1 MKKTF
6 TISLGHLVF
15 NVEEDAYDVLKM
27 YLDSIKNYF
36 QKMENDSEII
46 SDFEL
51 RIAENFSSKLS
62 SGKQYINLSDVKEVI
77 QIMGSL
83 DDFQEI
89 YNDTENETENIKEE
103 KKTNN
108 KLYRDSSNRI
118 IAGVCSGVAEY
129 FKIDPIIV
137 RVLFFIAVPLN
148 LIVYI
153 IFWIG
158 IPSKDFDPDLRKV
171 LYRDKENGVIGGV
184 SKGLSNYLKID
195 ANIIRVVFVVS
206 LFFGGAGLLFYLLLW
221 IFTKEAKTIGEKMN
235 MSGFNVNLSNI
246 EDFIKKKTKNLNSP
260 ENTLTKV
267 FLFPFRLLAPLI
279 NAFLKIGV
287 FVFKAIFFMFSSTFI
302 VFISILLF
310 VFSTISFKVI
320 SPEQDPEFYELL
332 NAVPDYFA
340 IFSVIFLLLT
350 IVISVII
357 SFYVLFKKKSNS
369 YFFMLLI
376 FLWIAFLILMMIS
389 LPSII
394 LNIQDLNL
402 LPNWI
407 DGNYSF
413 IWKWDD
419 GIMLNKNN

>member
-6 TISLGHLVF
+6 TISLGHSIF
-15 NVEEDAYDVLKM
+15 NVEEDAYEILKR

-89 YNDTENETENIKEE
+89 YDDDQTEDVKDE
-103 KKTNN
+103 KKENN

-118 IAGVCSGVAEY
+118 IAGVCSGIAEY

-137 RVLFFIAVPLN
+137 RILFFIAVPLN

-158 IPSKDFDPDLRKV
+158 IPTKDFDPDLRKI

-184 SKGLSNYLKID
+184 AKGLSNYLKID

-221 IFTKEAKTIGEKMN
+221 FFTKEAKTIGEKMN

-287 FVFKAIFFMFSSTFI
+287 FVLKGVFFIVSSTFI
-302 VFISILLF
+302 VFYSILLL
-310 VFSTISFKVI
+310 VFSRILFEDI
-320 SPEQDPEFYELL
+320 NRDQDPDFYELL
-332 NAVPDYFA
+332 NAVPDYFV
-340 IFSVIFLLLT
+340 IFSIIFLILT
-350 IVISVII
+350 IIISLII
-357 SFYVLFKKKSNS
+357 SFYVLFQRKSNL
-369 YFFMLLI
+369 YFFMFLI
-376 FLWIAFLILMMIS
+376 FIWISFLILIIVS
-389 LPSII
+389 IPSVIFI
-394 LNIQDLNL
+394 LQDLDL
-402 LPNWI
+402 LPFWI
-407 DGNYSF
+407 SGFENNSF
-413 IWKWDD
+413 YYKW
-419 GIMLNKNN
+419 IY

>member
-6 TISLGHLVF
+6 TISLGHSVF
-15 NVEEDAYDVLKM
+15 NVEEDAYDILKM

-89 YNDTENETENIKEE
+89 YDDDDQTEDVKEE
-103 KKTNN
+103 KKENN

-118 IAGVCSGVAEY
+118 IAGVCSGIAEY

-137 RVLFFIAVPLN
+137 RILFFIAVPLN

-158 IPSKDFDPDLRKV
+158 IPSKDFDPDLRKI

-184 SKGLSNYLKID
+184 AKGLSNYLKID
-195 ANIIRVVFVVS
+195 ANIIRVVFVIS

-221 IFTKEAKTIGEKMN
+221 FFTKEAKTIGEKMN

-246 EDFIKKKTKNLNSP
+246 EDFIKKKTKNLNNS
-260 ENTLTKV
+260 ENTLTKI
-267 FLFPFRLLAPLI
+267 FLFPFRLIAPLI

-287 FVFKAIFFMFSSTFI
+287 LIFKTIFFIFSSILI
-302 VFISILLF
+302 VSYSILLLI
-310 VFSTISFKVI
+310 FSRILFEDISRV
-320 SPEQDPEFYELL
+320 EDPEFYELL
-332 NAVPDYFA
+332 NAIPEYFV
-340 IFSVIFLLLT
+340 IFSIIFLILT
-350 IVISVII
+350 ISISVVI
-357 SFYVLFKKKSNS
+357 SFYVLFKKKINT
-369 YFFMLLI
+369 YLFMLMI
-376 FLWIAFLILMMIS
+376 FLWIAFFILITV
-389 LPSII
+389 SIPNVI
-394 LNIQDLNL
+394 LIIQDLDL
-402 LPNWI
+402 LPFWI
-407 DGNYSF
+407 SGF
-413 IWKWDD
+413 E
-419 GIMLNKNN
+419 NNSYYYK

>member
-1 MKKTF
+1 MKKTL
-6 TISLGHLVF
+6 TINIGYSIF
-15 NVEEDAYDVLKM
+15 NIDEDAYEILNK
-27 YLDSIKNYF
+27 YLDSIKDYF
-36 QKMENDSEII
+36 QKIDNDPDII
-46 SDFEL
+46 KDFEL
-51 RIAENFSSKLS
+51 RIAENFSSKVS
-62 SGKQYINLSDVKEVI
+62 SSKQCIDLSDVKEVI
-77 QIMGSL
+77 EIMGSL
-83 DDFQEI
+83 DDFKEI
-89 YNDTENETENIKEE
+89 YNDTETENVKEE
-103 KKTNN
+103 KKSN
-108 KLYRDSSNRI
+108 KLFRDSSNRI
-118 IAGVCSGVAEY
+118 IAGVCSGIAEY

-158 IPSKDFDPDLRKV
+158 IPSKDFNPDFRKI

-195 ANIIRVVFVVS
+195 ANIIRVIFVLS

-221 IFTKEAKTIGEKMN
+221 LFTKEAKTIGQKMN

-287 FVFKAIFFMFSSTFI
+287 FVFKTIFFMFSSIFI
-302 VFISILLF
+302 VFISILLII
-310 VFSTISFKVI
+310 FSTISFKDI

-340 IFSVIFLLLT
+340 IFSVLFLLLT

-369 YFFMLLI
+369 YFFILLI
-376 FLWIAFLILMMIS
+376 FLWIAFLILIIIS
-389 LPSII
+389 LPNII
-394 LNIQDLNL
+394 LNMQDLNL

>member
-89 YNDTENETENIKEE
+89 YDDDQTEDVKEE
-103 KKTNN
+103 KKENN

-118 IAGVCSGVAEY
+118 IAGVCSGIAEY

-137 RVLFFIAVPLN
+137 RILFFIAVPLN

-158 IPSKDFDPDLRKV
+158 IPSKDFDPDLRKI

-184 SKGLSNYLKID
+184 AKGLSNYLKID

-221 IFTKEAKTIGEKMN
+221 FFTKEAKTIGEKMN

-246 EDFIKKKTKNLNSP
+246 EDFIKKKTKNLNNS
-260 ENTLTKV
+260 ENTLTEI
-267 FLFPFRLLAPLI
+267 FLFPFRLIAPLI

-287 FVFKAIFFMFSSTFI
+287 FVFKGVFFIVSSTVI
-302 VFISILLF
+302 VFYSILLL
-310 VFSTISFKVI
+310 VFSRILFEDINRV
-320 SPEQDPEFYELL
+320 EDPEFYELL
-332 NAVPDYFA
+332 NAIPDYFV
-340 IFSVIFLLLT
+340 IFSIIFLILT
-350 IVISVII
+350 IAISVVV
-357 SFYVLFKKKSNS
+357 SFYVLFKKKINS
-369 YFFMLLI
+369 YLFMLMI
-376 FLWIAFLILMMIS
+376 FLWIAFLILIT
-389 LPSII
+389 LSIPNVI
-394 LNIQDLNL
+394 LIIQDLDL
-402 LPNWI
+402 FPFWI
-407 DGNYSF
+407 SGFENNSYYY
-413 IWKWDD
+413 KW
-419 GIMLNKNN
+419 IY

>member
-6 TISLGHLVF
+6 TISLGHSVF
-15 NVEEDAYDVLKM
+15 NVEEDAYEILKM

-83 DDFQEI
+83 DDFKEI
-89 YNDTENETENIKEE
+89 YNDVEAEQEEE
-103 KKTNN
+103 KKENN

-118 IAGVCSGVAEY
+118 IAGVCSGIAEY
-129 FKIDPIIV
+129 FKLDPIIV

-158 IPSKDFDPDLRKV
+158 IPSKDFDPDLRKI

-184 SKGLSNYLKID
+184 YKGLSNYLKID

-310 VFSTISFKVI
+310 VFSTISFKDI

-419 GIMLNKNN
+419 GMMLNKNN

>member
-6 TISLGHLVF
+6 TISLGHSVF
-15 NVEEDAYDVLKM
+15 NVEEDAYDILKM

-36 QKMENDSEII
+36 EKMENDSEII

-89 YNDTENETENIKEE
+89 YDDDQTEDVKED
-103 KKTNN
+103 KKINN
-108 KLYRDSSNRI
+108 KLFRDSSNRI
-118 IAGVCSGVAEY
+118 IAGVCSGIAEY

-158 IPSKDFDPDLRKV
+158 IPSKDFDPDLRKI
-171 LYRDKENGVIGGV
+171 LYRDTENGVIGGV
-184 SKGLSNYLKID
+184 AKGLSNYLKID
-195 ANIIRVVFVVS
+195 ANIIRVIFVVS
-206 LFFGGAGLLFYLLLW
+206 LFFGGAGLLFYFLLW
-221 IFTKEAKTIGEKMN
+221 LFTKEAKTIGEKMN

-260 ENTLTKV
+260 ENTLTKI

-279 NAFLKIGV
+279 NALLKIGV
-287 FVFKAIFFMFSSTFI
+287 FVFKTIFFIFSSIFI
-302 VFISILLF
+302 FLSFILLL
-310 VFSTISFKVI
+310 VFSALSFKEV
-320 SPEQDPEFYELL
+320 SPEQDPDFYELL

-340 IFSVIFLLLT
+340 IFSVLFLILT
-350 IVISVII
+350 IAISVVI
-357 SFYVLFKKKSNS
+357 SFYVLFKKKINF
-369 YFFMLLI
+369 YFFMFLI
-376 FLWIAFLILMMIS
+376 FLWIAFLILIMIS
-389 LPSII
+389 LPNII
-394 LNIQDLNL
+394 LDMQDLNL

-419 GIMLNKNN
+419 

>member
-6 TISLGHLVF
+6 TISLGHSVF

-36 QKMENDSEII
+36 EKMENDSEII

-89 YNDTENETENIKEE
+89 YDDDQTEDVKEDKKIK
-103 KKTNN
+103 N

-118 IAGVCSGVAEY
+118 IAGVCSGIAEY

-137 RVLFFIAVPLN
+137 RIIFFISAPLQ
-148 LIVYI
+148 LIIYTI
-153 IFWIG
+153 LWIG
-158 IPSKDFDPDLRKV
+158 LPSKDFDPNLRKK

-184 SKGLSNYLKID
+184 AKGLSNYLKID
-195 ANIIRVVFVVS
+195 VNIIRVVFVVS
-206 LFFGGAGLLFYLLLW
+206 LITGGAGLLFYLLLW

-246 EDFIKKKTKNLNSP
+246 EDFIKKKTKNLNSR
-260 ENTLTKV
+260 ENTLTKI
-267 FLFPFRLLAPLI
+267 FLFPFRLIAPLI

-287 FVFKAIFFMFSSTFI
+287 FVFKGVFFIVSSTFI
-302 VFISILLF
+302 VFYSILLL
-310 VFSTISFKVI
+310 VFSRILFEDI
-320 SPEQDPEFYELL
+320 NREQDSDFYELL
-332 NAVPDYFA
+332 NAIPDYFV
-340 IFSVIFLLLT
+340 IFSIIFLILT
-350 IVISVII
+350 ITISLVI
-357 SFYVLFKKKSNS
+357 SFYVLFKKKINS
-369 YFFMLLI
+369 YLFMLMI
-376 FLWIAFLILMMIS
+376 FLWIAFLILITV
-389 LPSII
+389 SIPKVI
-394 LNIQDLNL
+394 LIIQDLDL
-402 LPNWI
+402 LSFWI
-407 DGNYSF
+407 SGFENNSYYY
-413 IWKWDD
+413 KW
-419 GIMLNKNN
+419 IY

>member
-1 MKKTF
+1 
-6 TISLGHLVF
+6 
-15 NVEEDAYDVLKM
+15 VEEDAYDILKI

-89 YNDTENETENIKEE
+89 YDDDDQTEDVKEE
-103 KKTNN
+103 KKENN

-118 IAGVCSGVAEY
+118 IAGVCSGIAEY

-137 RVLFFIAVPLN
+137 RTIFFIAAPLQ

-153 IFWIG
+153 ILWIG
-158 IPSKDFDPDLRKV
+158 VPSKDFDPNFRKK
-171 LYRDKENGVIGGV
+171 LYRDKENGIIGGV

-195 ANIIRVVFVVS
+195 VTVVRVIFVVS

-221 IFTKEAKTIGEKMN
+221 FFTKEAKTIGEKMN

-246 EDFIKKKTKNLNSP
+246 EDFIKKKTKNLNNS
-260 ENTLTKV
+260 ENTLTKI
-267 FLFPFRLLAPLI
+267 FLFPFRLIAPLI

-287 FVFKAIFFMFSSTFI
+287 FVFKGIFFIVSSTFI
-302 VFISILLF
+302 VFYSILLL
-310 VFSTISFKVI
+310 VFSRILFEDINRV
-320 SPEQDPEFYELL
+320 EDPEFYELL
-332 NAVPDYFA
+332 NAIPDYFV
-340 IFSVIFLLLT
+340 IFSIIFLILT
-350 IVISVII
+350 IAISVVV
-357 SFYVLFKKKSNS
+357 SFYVLFKKKINS
-369 YFFMLLI
+369 YLFMLMI
-376 FLWIAFLILMMIS
+376 FLWIAFLILIT
-389 LPSII
+389 LSIPNVI
-394 LNIQDLNL
+394 LIIQDLDL
-402 LPNWI
+402 LPFWI
-407 DGNYSF
+407 SGFENNSYYY
-413 IWKWDD
+413 KW
-419 GIMLNKNN
+419 IY

>member
-6 TISLGHLVF
+6 TISLGHSVF

-89 YNDTENETENIKEE
+89 YDDDQTEDVKEDKKIK
-103 KKTNN
+103 N

-118 IAGVCSGVAEY
+118 IAGVCSGIAEY
-129 FKIDPIIV
+129 FKVDPIIV
-137 RVLFFIAVPLN
+137 RIIFFISAPLQ
-148 LIVYI
+148 LIIYTI
-153 IFWIG
+153 LWIG
-158 IPSKDFDPDLRKV
+158 LPSKDFDPNLRKK

-184 SKGLSNYLKID
+184 AKGLSNYLKID
-195 ANIIRVVFVVS
+195 VNIIRVVFVVS
-206 LFFGGAGLLFYLLLW
+206 LITGGAGLLFYLLLW

-246 EDFIKKKTKNLNSP
+246 EDFIKKKTKNLNSR
-260 ENTLTKV
+260 ENTLTKI
-267 FLFPFRLLAPLI
+267 FLFPFRLIAPLI

-287 FVFKAIFFMFSSTFI
+287 FVFKGVFFIVSSTFI
-302 VFISILLF
+302 VFYSILLL
-310 VFSTISFKVI
+310 VFSRILFEDI
-320 SPEQDPEFYELL
+320 NREQDSDFYELL
-332 NAVPDYFA
+332 NAIPDYFV
-340 IFSVIFLLLT
+340 IFSIIFLILT
-350 IVISVII
+350 ITISLVI
-357 SFYVLFKKKSNS
+357 SFYVLFKKKLNS
-369 YFFMLLI
+369 YLFMLMI
-376 FLWIAFLILMMIS
+376 FLWIAFLILITV
-389 LPSII
+389 SIPKVI
-394 LNIQDLNL
+394 LIIQDLNL

>member
-1 MKKTF
+1 MKKTL
-6 TISLGHLVF
+6 TINIGHSIF
-15 NVEEDAYDVLKM
+15 NIEEDAYDILNR

-36 QKMENDSEII
+36 NKIDNDLEII
-46 SDFEL
+46 KDFEL
-51 RIAENFSSKLS
+51 RIAENFSSKVS
-62 SGKQYINLSDVKEVI
+62 SSKQCIDLSDVKEVI
-77 QIMGSL
+77 EIMGSL
-83 DDFQEI
+83 DDFKEI
-89 YNDTENETENIKEE
+89 YNDTDTENVKEE
-103 KKTNN
+103 KKSN
-108 KLYRDSSNRI
+108 KLFRDSSNRI
-118 IAGVCSGVAEY
+118 IAGVCSGIAEY

-158 IPSKDFDPDLRKV
+158 IPSKDFNPDLRKI

-195 ANIIRVVFVVS
+195 ANIIRIVFVVS

-221 IFTKEAKTIGEKMN
+221 LFTKEAKTIGQKMN

-287 FVFKAIFFMFSSTFI
+287 FVFKTIFFMFSSIFI

-310 VFSTISFKVI
+310 VFSTISFKDI
-320 SPEQDPEFYELL
+320 SSEQDSEFYELL
-332 NAVPDYFA
+332 NALPDYFA
-340 IFSVIFLLLT
+340 IFSVLFLLLT

-376 FLWIAFLILMMIS
+376 FLWIAFLILIMIS
-389 LPSII
+389 LPNII
-394 LNIQDLNL
+394 LNMQDLNL

>member
-6 TISLGHLVF
+6 TISLGHSVF
-15 NVEEDAYDVLKM
+15 NVEEDAYDILKM

-83 DDFQEI
+83 DDFKEI
-89 YNDTENETENIKEE
+89 YNDVEAEQEEE
-103 KKTNN
+103 KKENN

-118 IAGVCSGVAEY
+118 IAGVCSGIAEY
-129 FKIDPIIV
+129 FKLDPIIV

-158 IPSKDFDPDLRKV
+158 IPSKDFDPDLRKI

-184 SKGLSNYLKID
+184 AKGLSNYLKID

-221 IFTKEAKTIGEKMN
+221 FFTKEAKTIGEKMN

-246 EDFIKKKTKNLNSP
+246 EDYIKKKTKNLNNS
-260 ENTLTKV
+260 ENTLTKI
-267 FLFPFRLLAPLI
+267 FLFPFRLIAPLI

-287 FVFKAIFFMFSSTFI
+287 FVFKGVFFIVSSTVI
-302 VFISILLF
+302 VFYSILLLI
-310 VFSTISFKVI
+310 FSRILFEDINRV
-320 SPEQDPEFYELL
+320 EDPEFYELL
-332 NAVPDYFA
+332 NAIPDYFV
-340 IFSVIFLLLT
+340 IFSIIFLILT
-350 IVISVII
+350 IAISVVV
-357 SFYVLFKKKSNS
+357 SFYVLFKKKINS
-369 YFFMLLI
+369 YLFMLMI
-376 FLWIAFLILMMIS
+376 FLWIAFLILITLS
-389 LPSII
+389 IPNII
-394 LNIQDLNL
+394 LIIQDLDL
-402 LPNWI
+402 LPFWI
-407 DGNYSF
+407 SGFENKSYYY
-413 IWKWDD
+413 KW
-419 GIMLNKNN
+419 IY

>member
-1 MKKTF
+1 MKKTL
-6 TISLGHLVF
+6 TINIGYSIF
-15 NVEEDAYDVLKM
+15 NIDEDAYEILNK
-27 YLDSIKNYF
+27 YLDSIKDYF
-36 QKMENDSEII
+36 QKIDNDPDII
-46 SDFEL
+46 KDFEL
-51 RIAENFSSKLS
+51 RIAENFSSKVS
-62 SGKQYINLSDVKEVI
+62 SSKQCIDLSDVKEVI
-77 QIMGSL
+77 EIMGSL
-83 DDFQEI
+83 DDFKEI
-89 YNDTENETENIKEE
+89 YNDTETENVKEE
-103 KKTNN
+103 KKSN
-108 KLYRDSSNRI
+108 KLFRDSSNRI
-118 IAGVCSGVAEY
+118 IAGVCSGIAEY

-158 IPSKDFDPDLRKV
+158 IPSKDFNPDLRKI

-195 ANIIRVVFVVS
+195 ANIIRVIFVLS

-221 IFTKEAKTIGEKMN
+221 LFTKEAKTIGQKMN

-287 FVFKAIFFMFSSTFI
+287 FVFKTIFFMFSSIFI
-302 VFISILLF
+302 VFISILLII
-310 VFSTISFKVI
+310 FSTISFKDI

-340 IFSVIFLLLT
+340 IFSVLFLLLT
-350 IVISVII
+350 IIISVII

-369 YFFMLLI
+369 YFFILLI
-376 FLWIAFLILMMIS
+376 FLWIAFLILIMIS
-389 LPSII
+389 LPNII
-394 LNIQDLNL
+394 LNMQDLNL

-407 DGNYSF
+407 EGNYSF

>member
-6 TISLGHLVF
+6 TISLGHSVF

-89 YNDTENETENIKEE
+89 YDDDDQTEDVKEDKKIK
-103 KKTNN
+103 N

-118 IAGVCSGVAEY
+118 IAGVCSGIAEY

-137 RVLFFIAVPLN
+137 RIIFFISAPLQ
-148 LIVYI
+148 LIIYTI
-153 IFWIG
+153 LWIG
-158 IPSKDFDPDLRKV
+158 LPSKDFDPNLRKK

-184 SKGLSNYLKID
+184 AKGLSNYLKID
-195 ANIIRVVFVVS
+195 VNIIRVVFVVS
-206 LFFGGAGLLFYLLLW
+206 LITGGAGLLFYLLLW

-246 EDFIKKKTKNLNSP
+246 EDFIKKKTKNLNSR
-260 ENTLTKV
+260 ENTLTKI
-267 FLFPFRLLAPLI
+267 FLFPFRLIAPLI

-287 FVFKAIFFMFSSTFI
+287 FVFKGIFFIVSSTFI
-302 VFISILLF
+302 VFYSILLL
-310 VFSTISFKVI
+310 VFSRILFEDI
-320 SPEQDPEFYELL
+320 NREQDSDFYELL
-332 NAVPDYFA
+332 NAIPDYFI
-340 IFSVIFLLLT
+340 IFSIIFLILT
-350 IVISVII
+350 IAVSVVI
-357 SFYVLFKKKSNS
+357 SFYVLFKKKINT
-369 YFFMLLI
+369 YLFMLMI
-376 FLWIAFLILMMIS
+376 FLWIAFLILIIV
-389 LPSII
+389 SIPNVTLI
-394 LNIQDLNL
+394 IQDLDL
-402 LPNWI
+402 LPFWI
-407 DGNYSF
+407 SGFENNSYYY
-413 IWKWDD
+413 KW
-419 GIMLNKNN
+419 IY

>member
-6 TISLGHLVF
+6 TISLGHSVF
-15 NVEEDAYDVLKM
+15 NVEEDAYDILKM

-89 YNDTENETENIKEE
+89 YDDDDQTEDVKEE
-103 KKTNN
+103 KKENN

-118 IAGVCSGVAEY
+118 IAGVCSGIAEY

-137 RVLFFIAVPLN
+137 RILFFIAVPLN

-158 IPSKDFDPDLRKV
+158 IPSKDFDPDLRKI

-184 SKGLSNYLKID
+184 AKGLSNYLKID

-221 IFTKEAKTIGEKMN
+221 FFTKEAKTIGEKMN

-246 EDFIKKKTKNLNSP
+246 EDFIKKKTKNLNNS
-260 ENTLTKV
+260 ENTLTKI
-267 FLFPFRLLAPLI
+267 FLFPFRLIAPLI

-287 FVFKAIFFMFSSTFI
+287 FIFKTIFFIFSSILI
-302 VFISILLF
+302 VSYSILLLI
-310 VFSTISFKVI
+310 FSRILFEDISQV
-320 SPEQDPEFYELL
+320 EDPEFYELL
-332 NAVPDYFA
+332 NAIPEYFV
-340 IFSVIFLLLT
+340 IFSIIFLILT
-350 IVISVII
+350 ISISVVI
-357 SFYVLFKKKSNS
+357 SFYVLFKKKINI
-369 YFFMLLI
+369 YLFMLMI
-376 FLWIAFLILMMIS
+376 FLWIAFFILITV
-389 LPSII
+389 SIPNVI
-394 LNIQDLNL
+394 LIIQDLDL
-402 LPNWI
+402 LPFWI
-407 DGNYSF
+407 SGF
-413 IWKWDD
+413 E
-419 GIMLNKNN
+419 NNSYYYK

>member
-6 TISLGHLVF
+6 TISLGHSVF
-15 NVEEDAYDVLKM
+15 NVEEDAYDVLKI

-62 SGKQYINLSDVKEVI
+62 SGKQYINLTDVKEVI

-89 YNDTENETENIKEE
+89 YDDQTEDVKEE
-103 KKTNN
+103 KKENN

-118 IAGVCSGVAEY
+118 IAGVCSGIAEY

-137 RVLFFIAVPLN
+137 RILFFIAVPLN

-158 IPSKDFDPDLRKV
+158 IPTKDFDPDLRKI

-184 SKGLSNYLKID
+184 AKGLSNYLKID

-221 IFTKEAKTIGEKMN
+221 FFTKEAKTIGEKMN

-246 EDFIKKKTKNLNSP
+246 EDFIKKKTKSLNSP

-287 FVFKAIFFMFSSTFI
+287 FVLKGVFFIVSSTFI
-302 VFISILLF
+302 VFYSILLL
-310 VFSTISFKVI
+310 VFSRILFEDI
-320 SPEQDPEFYELL
+320 NRDQDPDFYELL
-332 NAVPDYFA
+332 NAVPDYFV
-340 IFSVIFLLLT
+340 IFSIIFLILT
-350 IVISVII
+350 IIISLII
-357 SFYVLFKKKSNS
+357 SFYVLFQRKSNL
-369 YFFMLLI
+369 YFFMFLI
-376 FLWIAFLILMMIS
+376 FIWISFLILIIVS
-389 LPSII
+389 IPSVIFI
-394 LNIQDLNL
+394 LQDLDL
-402 LPNWI
+402 LPFWI
-407 DGNYSF
+407 SGFENNSF
-413 IWKWDD
+413 YYKWSY
-419 GIMLNKNN
+419 

>member
-1 MKKTF
+1 MKKTL
-6 TISLGHLVF
+6 TINIGHSIF
-15 NVEEDAYDVLKM
+15 NIEEDAYDILNR

-36 QKMENDSEII
+36 NKIDNDLEII
-46 SDFEL
+46 KDFEL
-51 RIAENFSSKLS
+51 RIAENFSSKVS
-62 SGKQYINLSDVKEVI
+62 SSKQCIDLSDVKEVI
-77 QIMGSL
+77 EIMGSL
-83 DDFQEI
+83 DDFKEI
-89 YNDTENETENIKEE
+89 YNDTDTENVKEE
-103 KKTNN
+103 KKSN
-108 KLYRDSSNRI
+108 KLFRDSSNRI
-118 IAGVCSGVAEY
+118 IAGVCSGIAEY

-153 IFWIG
+153 IFWTG
-158 IPSKDFDPDLRKV
+158 IPSKDFNPDLRKI

-195 ANIIRVVFVVS
+195 ANIIRIVFVVS

-221 IFTKEAKTIGEKMN
+221 LFTKEAKTIGQKMN

-287 FVFKAIFFMFSSTFI
+287 FVFKTIFFMFSSIFI

-310 VFSTISFKVI
+310 VFSTISFKDI
-320 SPEQDPEFYELL
+320 SSEQDSEFYELL

-340 IFSVIFLLLT
+340 IFSVLFLLLT
-350 IVISVII
+350 IVISIII

-376 FLWIAFLILMMIS
+376 FLWIAFLILIMIS
-389 LPSII
+389 LPNII
-394 LNIQDLNL
+394 LNMQDLNL

>member
-1 MKKTF
+1 MKKTL
-6 TISLGHLVF
+6 TINIGHSIF
-15 NVEEDAYDVLKM
+15 NIEEDAYDILNR

-36 QKMENDSEII
+36 NKIDNDLDII
-46 SDFEL
+46 KDFEL
-51 RIAENFSSKLS
+51 RIAENFSSKVS
-62 SGKQYINLSDVKEVI
+62 SSKQCIDLSDVKEVI
-77 QIMGSL
+77 EIMGSL
-83 DDFQEI
+83 DDFKEI
-89 YNDTENETENIKEE
+89 YNDTDTENVKDE
-103 KKTNN
+103 KKSN
-108 KLYRDSSNRI
+108 KLFRDSSNRI
-118 IAGVCSGVAEY
+118 IAGVCSGIAEY

-158 IPSKDFDPDLRKV
+158 IPSKDFNPDLRKI

-195 ANIIRVVFVVS
+195 ANIIRIVFVVS

-221 IFTKEAKTIGEKMN
+221 LFTKEAKTIGQKMN

-279 NAFLKIGV
+279 NACLKIGV
-287 FVFKAIFFMFSSTFI
+287 FVFKTIFFMFSSIFI

-310 VFSTISFKVI
+310 VFSTISFKDI
-320 SPEQDPEFYELL
+320 SSEQDSEFYELL
-332 NAVPDYFA
+332 NALPDYFA
-340 IFSVIFLLLT
+340 IFSVVFLLLT

-369 YFFMLLI
+369 YFFMVLI
-376 FLWIAFLILMMIS
+376 FLWIAFLILIMIS
-389 LPSII
+389 LPNII
-394 LNIQDLNL
+394 LNMQELYL

>member
-6 TISLGHLVF
+6 TISLGHSVF
-15 NVEEDAYDVLKM
+15 NVEEDAYDILKI

-118 IAGVCSGVAEY
+118 IAGVCSGLAEY

-158 IPSKDFDPDLRKV
+158 IPSKDFDPDLRKI

-246 EDFIKKKTKNLNSP
+246 EDFIKKKTKNLNNS
-260 ENTLTKV
+260 ENTLTKF
-267 FLFPFRLLAPLI
+267 FLFPFRLIAPLI

-287 FVFKAIFFMFSSTFI
+287 FVFKGVFFIVSSTVI
-302 VFISILLF
+302 VFYSILLL
-310 VFSTISFKVI
+310 VFSRILFEDINRV
-320 SPEQDPEFYELL
+320 EDPEFYELL
-332 NAVPDYFA
+332 NAIPDYFV
-340 IFSVIFLLLT
+340 IFSIIFLILT
-350 IVISVII
+350 IAISVVV
-357 SFYVLFKKKSNS
+357 SFYVLFKKKINS
-369 YFFMLLI
+369 YLFMLMI
-376 FLWIAFLILMMIS
+376 FLWIAFLILIT
-389 LPSII
+389 LSIPNVI
-394 LNIQDLNL
+394 LIIQDLDL
-402 LPNWI
+402 FPFWI
-407 DGNYSF
+407 SGFENNSYYY
-413 IWKWDD
+413 KW
-419 GIMLNKNN
+419 IY